1 MFSGLD
7 QSPYYSYIFLGCLWN
22 SSLANIMNQHR
33 ISRRGSASMLFIAPI
48 VYKQEYKLLIFLLS
62 VEWSQILVH
71 VFALNV
77 TFTSKKEP
85 LVPVHNG
92 L

>member
-1 MFSGLD
+1 
-7 QSPYYSYIFLGCLWN
+7 
-22 SSLANIMNQHR
+22 MNQHR

-77 TFTSKKEP
+77 TFIIDNPSDIDS
-85 LVPVHNG
+85 LG
-92 L
+92 S